1 MALPLPDAGVARTV
15 WRMGHSRESAAR
27 RLAVALDLS
36 ETGIQMMLQ
45 NLRRRHPNA
54 SDRRIRELLDNWMA
68 ERPGAELGD
77 AEGTPVRW
85 PRSR

>member
-1 MALPLPDAGVARTV
+1 MRS
-15 WRMGHSRESAAR
+15 SRESAAR

-45 NLRRRHPNA
+45 NLRRRYPRA
-54 SDRRIRELLDNWMA
+54 GDRKIRELLDTWMT

-77 AEGTPVRW
+77 AEGTPVPW